1 MGTKAKE
8 TATEEAGM
16 RETGTPETGKE
27 EAGGT
32 PEAGREVSG
41 MSETAREV
49 VGAPETVREVGGTPE
64 AGREVGGMPEAGTAE
79 TGARGACTRQEGTEE
94 AGPRG
99 TAYVPVVMKDSPLGV
114 RPCSMAAAL
123 EIVGEKWALLVL
135 REMGYDVHRFAQFVG
150 YTGAPRDVLTDRLR
164 KLEAAGIIERRLYNE
179 HPPRYEYHLTQAG
192 RELFPAMIS
201 LLTWGAKWAMD
212 APVVQFRH
220 TCGQLVALELGC
232 GHCGEPVTRESLTPI
247 KAVAADDQ

>member
-1 MGTKAKE
+1 MAP
-8 TATEEAGM
+8 
-16 RETGTPETGKE
+16 RSTGYPIEIMAE
-27 EAGGT
+27 Q
-32 PEAGREVSG
+32 PP
-41 MSETAREV
+41 
-49 VGAPETVREVGGTPE
+49 AP
-64 AGREVGGMPEAGTAE
+64 
-79 TGARGACTRQEGTEE
+79 
-94 AGPRG
+94 
-99 TAYVPVVMKDSPLGV
+99 
-114 RPCSMAAAL
+114 RPCSVAAAL
-123 EIVGEKWALLVL
+123 DVLGERWTLLAI
-135 REMGYDVHRFAQFVG
+135 REMAYGVHRFDQITAF
-150 YTGAPRDVLTDRLR
+150 TGASRDILASRLR
-164 KLEAAGIIERRLYNE
+164 KLEQRGIIERRKYNE